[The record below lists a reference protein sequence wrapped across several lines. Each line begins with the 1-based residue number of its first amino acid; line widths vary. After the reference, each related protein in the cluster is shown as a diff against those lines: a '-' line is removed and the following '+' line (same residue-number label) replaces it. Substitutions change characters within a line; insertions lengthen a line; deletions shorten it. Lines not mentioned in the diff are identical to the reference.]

1 MTWGGRS
8 NTGWGWIEHF
18 VGGVCRTSG
27 AVAPMWSEREVTER
41 GGGPRVSDCH
51 RLGLVLALA
60 TLLATLPHGLP
71 CLPSLPLLSWVSL
84 SPYRFTSAA
93 PYEERKETFL
103 RKKEK
108 GRREGR
114 EKGERRVKELSLL
127 SPSLPSLSF
136 SFSFS
141 FSFLVSSFS
150 FPSAALSSS
159 ALGGATSQTAQESR

>member
-1 MTWGGRS
+1 
-8 NTGWGWIEHF
+8 
-18 VGGVCRTSG
+18 
-27 AVAPMWSEREVTER
+27 
-41 GGGPRVSDCH
+41 
-51 RLGLVLALA
+51 
-60 TLLATLPHGLP
+60 
-71 CLPSLPLLSWVSL
+71 LPSLPLLSWVSL

-141 FSFLVSSFS
+141 FLVFSFS

>member
-27 AVAPMWSEREVTER
+27 AVAPMVEREKHER
-41 GGGPRVSDCH
+41 VRRREEGGPRVSDRH

-141 FSFLVSSFS
+141 F
-150 FPSAALSSS
+150 PSAALSSS